1 MIQNWSKIKH
11 GRIWILQVEFNP
23 FVLNASF
30 LYPLKTSENRKVFWC
45 FEWVEKGWIGNEWI
59 ILVAA
64 ERLQANM
71 RMFNQTNKV
80 HIYVHPCCISY
91 RDQAGLVVQ
100 TNIYMDNET
109 LDWNGLIDIHFTM
122 G

>member
-1 MIQNWSKIKH
+1 MIQNWSKTKH

-23 FVLNASF
+23 IVLDAPF
-30 LYPLKTSENRKVFWC
+30 LYPLKTSENLTVFWC
-45 FEWVEKGWIGNEWI
+45 FQRVKKGYIGNEWI

-80 HIYVHPCCISY
+80 HSYVHPCCISY
-91 RDQAGLVVQ
+91 RDHSGLVMQ

-109 LDWNGLIDIHFTM
+109 LGWDGLIDIHFTM